1 MSAPLVGN
9 KAPRFTLEGVCNKE
23 FKSYE
28 LPHKDGKWTIL
39 VFYPLDFTFVCPT
52 EIIAFS
58 EATAKFRKL
67 GAELYGISVDSK
79 FSHLAWTETPRD
91 RGGVGEIAYPLL
103 ADLNKEVAT
112 MFGALTPA
120 GVALRALFII
130 DDEGVIQHATINN
143 LSVGRKVEETMRLL
157 QAYQYT
163 KSHAGEV
170 CPAEWEPGK
179 ETMKANP
186 SGLKDYARKVHA

>member
-1 MSAPLVGN
+1 VSATLVGN

-23 FKSYE
+23 FKSYT
-28 LPHKDGKWTIL
+28 LPHGDGKWTIL
-39 VFYPLDFTFVCPT
+39 IFYPLDFTFVCPT

-58 EATAKFRKL
+58 EATAKFRQL

-79 FSHLAWTETPRD
+79 FSHLAWTDTPRD

-170 CPAEWEPGK
+170 CPAQWEPGK

-186 SGLKDYARKVHA
+186 TGLKDYARKVHA